1 MPVQTRRSSRK
12 SVKGNIRTEDEV
24 SSEISG
30 KDISESYDLESLV
43 SHAYNHIASK
53 ILSKKDCNEIRD
65 LPNSR
70 ESAVEDF
77 DDRLVLPAE
86 ILSEEKDA
94 TVLASELQP
103 RLEPTE
109 MYLSLTRPSTVSS
122 NIPSASLANIDKL
135 MKKSVITSDFEK
147 KHTAPPMRESYNQ
160 RQWKRKQATEQSAGP
175 KWFDLP
181 ATTVTPELK
190 QELKVLKMRHILDPK
205 RHYKKNDSKELPK
218 YFQMGTVVEGA
229 ADFYSS
235 RIPKRSRKNNIVQE
249 LLADAQFRRYNKK
262 KFLEIQAAKESGRKG
277 FYKKKTNRRKP
288 AWARK

>member
-1 MPVQTRRSSRK
+1 
-12 SVKGNIRTEDEV
+12 
-24 SSEISG
+24 
-30 KDISESYDLESLV
+30 
-43 SHAYNHIASK
+43 
-53 ILSKKDCNEIRD
+53 
-65 LPNSR
+65 
-70 ESAVEDF
+70 
-77 DDRLVLPAE
+77 
-86 ILSEEKDA
+86 
-94 TVLASELQP
+94 
-103 RLEPTE
+103 
-109 MYLSLTRPSTVSS
+109 
-122 NIPSASLANIDKL
+122 
-135 MKKSVITSDFEK
+135 
-147 KHTAPPMRESYNQ
+147 
-160 RQWKRKQATEQSAGP
+160 EQSAGP